1 MYKPQR
7 MCVSCK
13 TRRQK
18 DDLIRL
24 SLSNNQVVIDDSKIN
39 SSRAIYVCK
48 DEKCISNLKKNKAI
62 SRYFKVDAD
71 DSFYQ
76 NLKNL
81 I

>member
-1 MYKPQR
+1 MNKPVR

-13 TRRQK
+13 SRKEKQ
-18 DDLIRL
+18 DLIRL
-24 SLSNNQVVIDDSKIN
+24 SLSNMQVVVDNQKEN

-48 DEKCISNLKKNKAI
+48 DEKCIENLAKNKAI
-62 SRYFKVDAD
+62 FRYLKTNVES
-71 DSFYQ
+71 SFYE